1 MGACFSCET
10 DGSERQVILLS
21 LDDGSVV
28 RARKSR
34 LSLFADLANV
44 RPDAI
49 PTFAIDVKEKAG
61 PLCVFGTKAS
71 PEGLKPLKPK
81 DASAVDKAL
90 CKHDLFHGGEQGL
103 FAAHATL
110 DAKPCLLAL
119 TSLGRLFAVAGG
131 AAFRTLHVTQLCEA
145 RRAPHPSSLLPALS
159 APSRSSARLNDEW
172 MHGPSWMSRRGS
184 TRRHP
189 ACCGSASPRA
199 SRRGRSPPRRGRPPS
214 CSCRSGSRTLSQP
227 AG

>member
-90 CKHDLFHGGEQGL
+90 RKHDLFHGGEQGL
-103 FAAHATL
+103 FAAHAPASERGDG
-110 DAKPCLLAL
+110 DALNA
-119 TSLGRLFAVAGG
+119 RLFALLLRYTSLRGAGFQQ
-131 AAFRTLHVTQLCEA
+131 AHNNHN
-145 RRAPHPSSLLPALS
+145 PKP
-159 APSRSSARLNDEW
+159 
-172 MHGPSWMSRRGS
+172 
-184 TRRHP
+184 
-189 ACCGSASPRA
+189 
-199 SRRGRSPPRRGRPPS
+199 
-214 CSCRSGSRTLSQP
+214 
-227 AG
+227 

>member
-1 MGACFSCET
+1 MKNIENTSWTFFTA
-10 DGSERQVILLS
+10 DLS
-21 LDDGSVV
+21 LFA

-34 LSLFADLANV
+34 LSLFADLANA

-131 AAFRTLHVTQLCEA
+131 IWARPEGTPWYDDPCSYFGLACVLLGLPVLLARAIAGQSVVLLTNERSALPLGAAWT
-145 RRAPHPSSLLPALS
+145 
-159 APSRSSARLNDEW
+159 
-172 MHGPSWMSRRGS
+172 
-184 TRRHP
+184 
-189 ACCGSASPRA
+189 SP
-199 SRRGRSPPRRGRPPS
+199 
-214 CSCRSGSRTLSQP
+214 T
-227 AG
+227 